1 MLDVTDVVV
10 TFFETNGIFWQMLF
24 AIYYVKADV
33 IAIVTDVIATIFVCG
48 IWNHIG
54 CLLYVAGVIATL

>member
-24 AIYYVKADV
+24 AMYYVMADV
-33 IAIVTDVIATIFVCG
+33 IAIVADVSATIFVCG